1 MTITLNG
8 KTFELLYEKA
18 LYEPEKQLLVIADV
32 HLGKALHFRK
42 QGIAIPAAAQYGD
55 YKALQELFDK
65 IKPNQVYFLGDLFHS
80 AFNND
85 WHTFCNLINNY
96 KKIKFI
102 LVKGNHDLIDT
113 KLFSEMYIAVVD
125 TIEEEEGLIYS
136 HEPLK
141 KIPAGKIN
149 ICGHIHPGIVLNGAG
164 KQSVKLPCFYLS
176 EQLLI
181 LPAFGVLTGLYPM
194 HKRKNVRAFAV
205 LSDSVKRVL

>member
-1 MTITLNG
+1 MTITLNEI
-8 KTFELLYEKA
+8 TFELLYEKA
-18 LYEPEKQLLVIADV
+18 LYEPEQQLLIIADV

-42 QGIAIPAAAQYGD
+42 QGIAIPAAAQNGD

-65 IKPNQVYFLGDLFHS
+65 IKPKQVYFLGDLFHS

-85 WHTFCNLINNY
+85 WHTFCDLINDF
-96 KKIKFI
+96 KHIKFI

-113 KLFSEMYIAVVD
+113 KLFSEMCITVVD
-125 TIEEEEGLIYS
+125 TIEEEGLVYS

-149 ICGHIHPGIVLNGAG
+149 ICGHIHPGIVLSGAG
-164 KQSVKLPCFYLS
+164 RQSVKLPCFYLL
-176 EQLLI
+176 ENLFV

-194 HKRKNVRAFAV
+194 SKEKGIKVYGV
-205 LSDSVKRVL
+205 LPGLVKRVF